1 MSGESKELII
11 RPMKRED
18 VPRVHEI
25 ECACFRSPWSKNALL
40 GELRNDVAHYLVMEL
55 DGELIGYGGM
65 WVLFEEAHVTN
76 VAIMPDYR
84 KRGLGR
90 MLMLAMMERAI
101 KYDAEKMTLE
111 VRESNL
117 VAQHLYEKLDFYQNG
132 FRARYYS
139 DTGEGAMILWN
150 SDIQKTLKRE
160 RQKDAGSTEQ

>member
-1 MSGESKELII
+1 MSAEANQAVI

-55 DGELIGYGGM
+55 NGELIGYGGM

-84 KRGLGR
+84 KSGRGR
-90 MLMLAMMERAI
+90 TLMLAMMERAI
-101 KYDAEKMTLE
+101 KFGAEKMTLE
-111 VRESNL
+111 VREGNL
-117 VAQHLYEKLDFYQNG
+117 VAQRLYAKLGFEQNG
-132 FRARYYS
+132 FRKGYYS
-139 DTGEGAMILWN
+139 DTGEGALILWN
-150 SDIQKTLKRE
+150 EDIQQTIDRE
-160 RQKDAGSTEQ
+160 RQTHETV